1 VPSFDA
7 GEAPRRSTSLLDAM
21 GRSALISLS
30 VLIAAA
36 CIGLDLW
43 FATARCSVSPPL
55 YAPGIVL
62 GALAQILAVAL
73 LMLMARHFPN
83 ESIRFQLRGI
93 GVGFFLAFVSAPVL
107 LASLLYSDG
116 IGKERTYL
124 SVGIQC
130 HGPALIPRRGI

>member
-1 VPSFDA
+1 
-7 GEAPRRSTSLLDAM
+7 M

-30 VLIAAA
+30 VLITAA

-55 YAPGIVL
+55 YAPGIVI

-73 LMLMARHFPN
+73 LMVMARHFPN

-116 IGKERTYL
+116 IGK
-124 SVGIQC
+124 
-130 HGPALIPRRGI
+130 

>member
-1 VPSFDA
+1 
-7 GEAPRRSTSLLDAM
+7 M
-21 GRSALISLS
+21 GKSALVSLS
-30 VLIAAA
+30 ALIAAA

-43 FATARCSVSPPL
+43 FGTARCSVSPPL
-55 YAPGIVL
+55 YAPGIVI
-62 GALAQILAVAL
+62 GALAQVLAVAL

-93 GVGFFLAFVSAPVL
+93 VVGLFLAVVSAPVL

-116 IGKERTYL
+116 IGKERNYL

-130 HGPALIPRRGI
+130 HGPALLPRRGI

>member
-1 VPSFDA
+1 MS
-7 GEAPRRSTSLLDAM
+7 
-21 GRSALISLS
+21 RSALVSLS
-30 VLIAAA
+30 ALIAAA
-36 CIGLDLW
+36 CIGLDTW

-55 YAPGIVL
+55 YAPGIAI
-62 GALAQILAVAL
+62 GALAQIVAVAL

-83 ESIRFQLRGI
+83 ESIRFQLRG
-93 GVGFFLAFVSAPVL
+93 VGLGLFLAFVSAPVL